1 MISVTASG
9 PLNTVQDLGREG
21 YRHLGVSLGGAMDSL
36 ALRIGNLL
44 LGNAEGAAGIEVQ
57 TFPFSLEFTAA
68 GAFALTGA
76 DCRAQLDGRLLLPWW
91 AYSVRAGQRLTLDRP
106 VRGAR
111 AYLSIRGGVDVP
123 LVLDSRGTALR
134 GNFGGFGGR
143 PLQKGDYLAAV
154 AAPVLSLP
162 ADGIGVLPP
171 EIALADLFPR
181 GADGTQVVRAIPSGE
196 HDLFVDVATS
206 FWGQSWKISA
216 QSDRTGYRLAGTP
229 MVARETVEMRSY
241 GLMPGIIQVPPAG
254 EPIIQLSDANT
265 AGGYPK
271 VAGVIEADLWQL
283 GQARVGSRLR
293 FQPANVEQALAVEA
307 GVDAYVGRLAQRL
320 RLVGIT
326 SDA

>member
-1 MISVTASG
+1 MILVTATG

-36 ALRIGNLL
+36 ALRLGNLL
-44 LGNAEGAAGIEVQ
+44 LGNAEGAAGIEIQ
-57 TFPFSLEFTAA
+57 TFPFSLEFTSA

-76 DCRAQLDGRLLLPWW
+76 DCRAQLDGRPLLPWW
-91 AYSVRAGQRLTLDRP
+91 AHPIRAGQRLTMDRP

-111 AYLSIRGGVDVP
+111 TYLCIRGGVDVP
-123 LVLDSRGTALR
+123 LVLDSRSTALR
-134 GNFGGFGGR
+134 GNFGGFCGR
-143 PLQKGDYLAAV
+143 PLQEGDHLAAA
-154 AAPVLSLP
+154 AAPALLLP

-171 EIALADLFPR
+171 EVALADLFPR
-181 GADGTQVVRAIPSGE
+181 GTDGTLVVRAIPSGE
-196 HDLFVDVATS
+196 HNLFVDVAS
-206 FWGQSWKISA
+206 NFWGQSWKISA

-229 MVARETVEMRSY
+229 LVAREIVEMRSY

-271 VAGVIEADLWQL
+271 VAGVIEADLWRL
-283 GQARVGSRLR
+283 GQARVGGRLR
-293 FQPANVEQALAVEA
+293 LQPADVEEALAVEA
-307 GVDAYVGRLAQRL
+307 GVGAYLERLAQRL

>member
-1 MISVTASG
+1 MIRVTASG

-36 ALRIGNLL
+36 ALRLGNLL
-44 LGNAEGAAGIEVQ
+44 LGNAEGAAGIEIQ
-57 TFPFSLEFTAA
+57 TFPFSLEFTDA

-76 DCRAQLDGRLLLPWW
+76 DCHAQLDDRPLLPCWVHP
-91 AYSVRAGQRLTLDRP
+91 VRAGQRLTLERP

-111 AYLSIRGGVDVP
+111 AYLCVGGGVDVP
-123 LVLDSRGTALR
+123 LVLNSRSTALR

-143 PLQKGDYLAAV
+143 SLQAGDQLAAGV
-154 AAPVLSLP
+154 APALSLP
-162 ADGIGVLPP
+162 VEGIGVIPP
-171 EIALADLFPR
+171 EVALADLFPR
-181 GADGTQVVRAIPSGE
+181 GADGTLVIRAIPSGE

-229 MVARETVEMRSY
+229 LVAREPLEMRSY
-241 GLMPGIIQVPPAG
+241 GLMPGIVQVPPAG

-271 VAGVIEADLWQL
+271 VAGVIEADLWRL

-293 FQPANVEQALAVEA
+293 LQPANVGEALAVEA
-307 GVDAYVGRLAQRL
+307 GIGDYLGRLTQRL